1 MRSSGAAATCVPVQF
16 DDGDWEAA
24 VFFQV
29 GGPESKLD
37 RKLLRRA
44 DKPFHVSLETDVI
57 EHAHAAVIMLRFEM
71 YTTMEDPLIGEVL
84 FAPGQYTS
92 HFDTLTYLSKQE
104 RLAWFFGDAAFEV
117 LHTQTSILGAQEHQE
132 FQNVIDKST
141 KHDALVRMTA
151 QYDANRALSD
161 IASQYENRQ
170 AVKFTTEKAN

>member
-1 MRSSGAAATCVPVQF
+1 MRASGAAATCVPVQF

-29 GGPESKLD
+29 SGPESKLD
-37 RKLLRRA
+37 RRLLRRT
-44 DKPFHVSLETDVI
+44 DKPFPVSLETDVI
-57 EHAHAAVIMLRFEM
+57 EHSHAAVTMLRFGV

-92 HFDTLTYLSKQE
+92 NFDTLTYLTRQS
-104 RLAWFFGDAAFEV
+104 RLAWFFGDEAYAV
-117 LHTQTSILGAQEHQE
+117 LHTQTSSLGAQEHQE
-132 FQNVIDKST
+132 FQNVIDAST

-151 QYDANRALSD
+151 QYDANRALSE

-170 AVKFTTEKAN
+170 AVRIKTERAN